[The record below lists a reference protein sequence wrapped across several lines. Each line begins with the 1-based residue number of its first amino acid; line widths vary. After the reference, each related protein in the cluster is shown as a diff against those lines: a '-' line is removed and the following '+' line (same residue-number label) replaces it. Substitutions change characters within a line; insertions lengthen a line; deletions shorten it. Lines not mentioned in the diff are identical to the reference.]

1 MQIGT
6 NESEHLLEKQD
17 FILDEIKFIC
27 LLMSQFNLN
36 LRELLSQK
44 TKWEKAHSTW
54 VTVCVY
60 YLQYKV
66 KFTFYNFFVRLKT
79 TLNLLLII
87 ILLKTTKIKQTK
99 KRQL

>member
-17 FILDEIKFIC
+17 FILDE
-27 LLMSQFNLN
+27 MSQFNLN

-60 YLQYKV
+60 YFQ
-66 KFTFYNFFVRLKT
+66 
-79 TLNLLLII
+79 
-87 ILLKTTKIKQTK
+87 
-99 KRQL
+99 